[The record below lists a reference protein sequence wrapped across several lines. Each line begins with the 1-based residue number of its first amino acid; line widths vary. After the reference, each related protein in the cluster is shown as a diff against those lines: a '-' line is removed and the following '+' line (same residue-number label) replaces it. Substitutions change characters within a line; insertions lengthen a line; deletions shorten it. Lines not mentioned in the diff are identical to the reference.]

1 MVACY
6 RGHKPHW
13 NATVNRLSATVLD
26 TLRRQDPETFA
37 AMASTSIPRLHQDYE
52 RKFGGT
58 RYLEKRN
65 SLTRESPTPPM
76 PDPTKRRSIDPADA
90 AAAATSPKAQSNL
103 KSSTKWAGGADQP
116 PATITGVAPWASKSP
131 PPTEDGPDAGSMA
144 IPEDDVIVE
153 DVDSAGEDAAFPGI
167 DLGGDLTSVSED
179 VEDSEGELVDVMET
193 DPSAEEAAL
202 AAAVEDDEGGGSE
215 GLTLVQAFI
224 TKHRTEAKQ
233 HDKEMNSM
241 AETPTLLPTLKFH
254 HLVWGHDL
262 GSGAFSTVKY
272 AKHITRGT
280 PNTDWPEY
288 AVKLISISK
297 IQEQGYEF
305 SLAREISILRVM
317 SHPGISRLVA
327 DFRWR
332 DGAYLVLEY
341 AAKGDLH
348 SYITK
353 NGSLNEPSARFI
365 CGEVLAAI
373 ASVHSKGFVFADLKP
388 ENVVLTEGGHAKV
401 ADFGAARPL
410 SAAAIEVTNK
420 GKAALR
426 ELRDGDHKWRQG
438 QKKYIDTDSEIKTDE
453 DAPPE
458 PEEDSRV
465 EGTAA
470 YLAPEVAMGG
480 QPSYASDC
488 WALGCLLYQCLA
500 GRPPIWAETVQETM
514 ASIVQFSADRDIY
527 PDTFPPTAR
536 GLVSALL
543 EPKPEARL
551 TLEAAAAHP
560 FFEGVDVFQ
569 LYQGQAPE
577 LAVGSVEPAPDAKWS
592 RRQNSML
599 WQPMPQEF
607 SAAPSAGT
615 GPGHSIK
622 FKAIA
627 EGPGERDAP
636 FLSRFGAVRE

>member
-1 MVACY
+1 
-6 RGHKPHW
+6 
-13 NATVNRLSATVLD
+13 
-26 TLRRQDPETFA
+26 
-37 AMASTSIPRLHQDYE
+37 
-52 RKFGGT
+52 
-58 RYLEKRN
+58 
-65 SLTRESPTPPM
+65 
-76 PDPTKRRSIDPADA
+76 
-90 AAAATSPKAQSNL
+90 
-103 KSSTKWAGGADQP
+103 
-116 PATITGVAPWASKSP
+116 
-131 PPTEDGPDAGSMA
+131 
-144 IPEDDVIVE
+144 
-153 DVDSAGEDAAFPGI
+153 
-167 DLGGDLTSVSED
+167 
-179 VEDSEGELVDVMET
+179 
-193 DPSAEEAAL
+193 
-202 AAAVEDDEGGGSE
+202 
-215 GLTLVQAFI
+215 
-224 TKHRTEAKQ
+224 
-233 HDKEMNSM
+233 
-241 AETPTLLPTLKFH
+241 
-254 HLVWGHDL
+254 
-262 GSGAFSTVKY
+262 
-272 AKHITRGT
+272 
-280 PNTDWPEY
+280 
-288 AVKLISISK
+288 
-297 IQEQGYEF
+297 
-305 SLAREISILRVM
+305 M

-353 NGSLNEPSARFI
+353 NGSLDESSARFI
-365 CGEVLAAI
+365 CGEVLASI
-373 ASVHSKGFVFADLKP
+373 SSVHSKGFVFADLKP

-410 SAAAIEVTNK
+410 SAAAAEVTDK

-438 QKKYIDTDSEIKTDE
+438 QKKYIDTESEIKTDE
-453 DAPPE
+453 GASPPPPE
-458 PEEDSRV
+458 PEDDNRV

-480 QPSYASDC
+480 QPSYESDC

-527 PDTFPPTAR
+527 PDTFPPTAQ

-569 LYQGQAPE
+569 LYKSQAPE
-577 LAVGSVEPAPDAKWS
+577 LAVGSVEPAPDAKWA

-622 FKAIA
+622 FKTIV

-636 FLSRFGAVRE
+636 FLSRFGALRE